1 MHAISSLTFLI
12 VPRVLFTVQILRYAE
27 QPEFV
32 EAEGSPKTLGWAIDD
47 EDVLRDAVASAYLG
61 RAVAWHALYSEGKE
75 THEYTRDG
83 QNMHDVWQAHAEL
96 ATKVCIWSPAC
107 SLKWQ
112 MYSK

>member
-1 MHAISSLTFLI
+1 M
-12 VPRVLFTVQILRYAE
+12 QILRYAE

-32 EAEGSPKTLGWAIDD
+32 EAENSPKTLGWVIDD

-75 THEYTRDG
+75 TREYTRDG

-96 ATKVCIWSPAC
+96 ATKVRTWRPAYSLNQQILSRYHADPKMHLDESPDA
-107 SLKWQ
+107 
-112 MYSK
+112 